1 MSYTEIF
8 VLMFC
13 VTVSPLLIMC
23 TVALVLIYMSTFI
36 KRKKIKQSREAL
48 ELEIQNLNERCK
60 ELLSENAI
68 LMREN
73 HRLRRFEKNGY
84 QSRNVSSK
92 LN

>member
-13 VTVSPLLIMC
+13 VTVFPLLIMC

-84 QSRNVSSK
+84 QSRNVTSK
-92 LN
+92 PN

>member
-23 TVALVLIYMSTFI
+23 MVALVLIYMSTFV

-84 QSRNVSSK
+84 QSRNVTSK

>member
-48 ELEIQNLNERCK
+48 KLEIQNLTERC
-60 ELLSENAI
+60 EALRQENTI

-84 QSRNVSSK
+84 QSRNITSQP
-92 LN
+92 N

>member
-13 VTVSPLLIMC
+13 VTVFPLLIMC

-84 QSRNVSSK
+84 QSRNATS
-92 LN
+92 

>member
-23 TVALVLIYMSTFI
+23 TVAFVLIYMSTFI
-36 KRKKIKQSREAL
+36 KRKKIKQSRKAL

-68 LMREN
+68 LMQEN

-84 QSRNVSSK
+84 QSRNVTSK